1 MLFLLL
7 LSVHHTHNFPFVCA
21 SKIRTLGRTFGV
33 QKTDLAT
40 QHHELP
46 EWSPTP
52 VLNGPIKLNFA
63 IRNGMR
69 CGLDGMAVSPAAQHS
84 SVFIVRAVSVSVF
97 PSNLS
102 PPSVIHI
109 TLSRT

>member
-1 MLFLLL
+1 MFL
-7 LSVHHTHNFPFVCA
+7 SEIGA
-21 SKIRTLGRTFGV
+21 KEAI
-33 QKTDLAT
+33 

-69 CGLDGMAVSPAAQHS
+69 CELDGMAVSM
-84 SVFIVRAVSVSVF
+84 VGRRV
-97 PSNLS
+97 LS
-102 PPSVIHI
+102 DVLYGKRERNTKCVISYVVLNETRKFFLHLQDI
-109 TLSRT
+109 PQRKIFQYFVLEMIDLMW